1 MSKKSILLIAA
12 AVLLVAST
20 FFLARNWMDNQRVQV
35 VGAYLGVDSIMPEP
49 VAPTYVLVTARS
61 MPAGS
66 FVKENDLS
74 WQAWP
79 QASIAESYLTKD
91 KVAAEDL
98 YGAVVRRGLN
108 VGEPVIATGV
118 VRPGDRGFLAA
129 VLGPGYRA
137 VATSVNAA
145 SGIAGLIFPGD
156 RVDIILTHTI
166 KDTKD
171 GERRKRTASETV
183 LTNVRVLALDQT
195 IDDQGTEAKVAKTAT
210 FELLPKQ
217 VEILAVARELGSLS
231 LSLRS
236 LAKDDEE
243 LERLALG
250 LAHPLDD
257 PIPAIGRTLTLD
269 NEVSRLAGGSDKAG
283 KRESGTM
290 VRIVRGL
297 EATEQRL

>member
-1 MSKKSILLIAA
+1 MSKRSILLIVAA
-12 AVLLVAST
+12 ALLVAST

-35 VGAYLGVDSIMPEP
+35 AGAYLSVDSIRPEP
-49 VAPTYVLVTARS
+49 VEPTYVLVAARNL
-61 MPAGS
+61 PAGS

-79 QASIAESYLTKD
+79 EASIADSYFVKD

-108 VGEPVIATGV
+108 VGEPVITTGV
-118 VRPGDRGFLAA
+118 VRSGDRGFLAA

-166 KDTKD
+166 KHTED
-171 GERRKRTASETV
+171 GERRARTASETV
-183 LTNVRVLALDQT
+183 LTNVRILALDQT
-195 IDDQGTEAKVAKTAT
+195 IDDQGTEAKVAKTVT

-217 VEILAVARELGSLS
+217 VEILAVVRELGSLS

-236 LAKDDEE
+236 LAKDDAE

-250 LAHPLDD
+250 SAHPLDD
-257 PIPAIGRTLTLD
+257 PVPAIGRTFTLD
-269 NEVSRLAGGSDKAG
+269 SEASRLAAAPRKAG
-283 KRESGTM
+283 KKASGT
-290 VRIVRGL
+290 VIRIVRGL
-297 EATEQRL
+297 EAKEQRL

>member
-1 MSKKSILLIAA
+1 MSTRSILLVAA

-20 FFLARNWMDNQRVQV
+20 FFLARNWMADQRVQV
-35 VGAYLGVDSIMPEP
+35 AGAYLGVDSVRTEP
-49 VAPTYVLVTARS
+49 VEPSYVLVAARNL
-61 MPAGS
+61 PTGS

-79 QASIAESYLTKD
+79 EASIADSYFVKD
-91 KVAAEDL
+91 KVAAENL

-108 VGEPVIATGV
+108 LGEPVSTTGV

-166 KDTKD
+166 KHSED
-171 GERRKRTASETV
+171 GERYERTASETV
-183 LTNVRVLALDQT
+183 LTNVRILALDQT

-217 VEILAVARELGSLS
+217 VEILVVARELGKLS

-250 LAHPLDD
+250 SANPLDD
-257 PIPAIGRTLTLD
+257 PIPMIGRTFTLD
-269 NEVSRLAGGSDKAG
+269 SEASRLVAAPLKAR
-283 KRESGTM
+283 KKAPGT
-290 VRIVRGL
+290 VIQIIRGL
-297 EATEQRL
+297 EVQEYHL

>member
-1 MSKKSILLIAA
+1 MSARSIFLVAA

-20 FFLARNWMDNQRVQV
+20 FFLARNWMDDQRVQV
-35 VGAYLGVDSIMPEP
+35 AGAYLGVDSVRPEP
-49 VAPTYVLVTARS
+49 VEPTYVLVAARNL
-61 MPAGS
+61 PAGS

-74 WQAWP
+74 WLAWP
-79 QASIAESYLTKD
+79 EASIADSYFVKD

-108 VGEPVIATGV
+108 IGEPVGTTGI
-118 VRPGDRGFLAA
+118 VRLGDRGFLAA

-166 KDTKD
+166 THGGD

-195 IDDQGTEAKVAKTAT
+195 IDDQGTEAKLAKTAT

-217 VEILAVARELGSLS
+217 VEILAVARELGSIS

-236 LAKDDEE
+236 LAKDDAE
-243 LERLALG
+243 LARLALG
-250 LAHPLDD
+250 STHPLDD
-257 PIPAIGRTLTLD
+257 PIPAAGHSFTLD
-269 NEVSRLAGGSDKAG
+269 SEASRLVAGPYETG
-283 KRESGTM
+283 KRAPG
-290 VRIVRGL
+290 VVIRIVRGL
-297 EATEQRL
+297 EAKEQRL